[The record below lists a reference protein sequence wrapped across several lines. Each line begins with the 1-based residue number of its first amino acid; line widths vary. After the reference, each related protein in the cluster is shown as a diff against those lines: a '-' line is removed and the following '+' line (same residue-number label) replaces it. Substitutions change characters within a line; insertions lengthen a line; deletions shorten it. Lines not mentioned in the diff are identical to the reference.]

1 METIVLN
8 IRWAGYLLFAIG
20 LINWRYQNS
29 FEKGAPLWM
38 FGLALIIGTYIP
50 AVSKFMTSKVGVIVI
65 AIVVALL
72 LLMLSLIHISSPR
85 DRQKSRMPSS
95 A

>member
-50 AVSKFMTSKVGVIVI
+50 TVSKFMTTKIGAIVI
-65 AIVVALL
+65 AIAVALL
-72 LLMLSLIHISSPR
+72 LAL
-85 DRQKSRMPSS
+85 
-95 A
+95 AFAA

>member
-29 FEKGAPLWM
+29 FQKGAPLWM
-38 FGLALIIGTYIP
+38 FGLALIVGTYIP
-50 AVSKFMTSKVGVIVI
+50 AVSKVITTKVGAAVVA
-65 AIVVALL
+65 AIVALL
-72 LLMLSLIHISSPR
+72 LVLGF
-85 DRQKSRMPSS
+85 
-95 A
+95 AA

>member
-50 AVSKFMTSKVGVIVI
+50 AVTKLMATKVGATII
-65 AIVVALL
+65 AVLVMLL
-72 LLMLSLIHISSPR
+72 LVM
-85 DRQKSRMPSS
+85 
-95 A
+95 AFTA

>member
-29 FEKGAPLWM
+29 FEKGAPVWM

-50 AVSKFMTSKVGVIVI
+50 AVTKVMATKVGTTIIAVLVI
-65 AIVVALL
+65 LL
-72 LLMLSLIHISSPR
+72 LVM
-85 DRQKSRMPSS
+85 
-95 A
+95 AFTA

>member
-29 FEKGAPLWM
+29 FEKGAPLWI
-38 FGLALIIGTYIP
+38 FGLALIVGTYIP
-50 AVSKFMTSKVGVIVI
+50 AVTKVMATKVGATII
-65 AIVVALL
+65 AVVVVLL
-72 LLMLSLIHISSPR
+72 LVL
-85 DRQKSRMPSS
+85 
-95 A
+95 AFTA

>member
-50 AVSKFMTSKVGVIVI
+50 AVKKIMATKVGASII
-65 AIVVALL
+65 AVLVALML
-72 LLMLSLIHISSPR
+72 LL
-85 DRQKSRMPSS
+85 
-95 A
+95 AFAA

>member
-50 AVSKFMTSKVGVIVI
+50 AVTRAMASKVGATII
-65 AIVVALL
+65 ATLIALL
-72 LLMLSLIHISSPR
+72 LVL
-85 DRQKSRMPSS
+85 
-95 A
+95 AFTA

>member
-50 AVSKFMTSKVGVIVI
+50 AISKVMTTKVGATII
-65 AIVVALL
+65 AVLVVLL
-72 LLMLSLIHISSPR
+72 LLLAF
-85 DRQKSRMPSS
+85 S

>member
-29 FEKGAPLWM
+29 FQKGAPLWM

-50 AVSKFMTSKVGVIVI
+50 AVSKVLTTKVGAAVV
-65 AIVVALL
+65 AAMVALL
-72 LLMLSLIHISSPR
+72 LVL
-85 DRQKSRMPSS
+85 
-95 A
+95 AFAA

>member
-50 AVSKFMTSKVGVIVI
+50 AISKIMSSKMGAIII
-65 AIVVALL
+65 AALVALML
-72 LLMLSLIHISSPR
+72 LL
-85 DRQKSRMPSS
+85 
-95 A
+95 AFTA

>member
-38 FGLALIIGTYIP
+38 FGLAVIIGTYIP
-50 AVSKFMTSKVGVIVI
+50 AVTKVMATKLGITII
-65 AIVVALL
+65 AVLVALL
-72 LLMLSLIHISSPR
+72 LVM
-85 DRQKSRMPSS
+85 
-95 A
+95 AFVA

>member
-1 METIVLN
+1 MHNGGCDRYCGTMETLVIN
-8 IRWAGYLLFAIG
+8 MRWGGYLLIAFG

-29 FEKGAPLWM
+29 FAVGAPLWM

-50 AVSKFMTSKVGVIVI
+50 AVHKLLVSKLGAALVGLMII
-65 AIVVALL
+65 ALL
-72 LLMLSLIHISSPR
+72 VMAFI
-85 DRQKSRMPSS
+85 

>member
-50 AVSKFMTSKVGVIVI
+50 AVSKFMTTKVGVIVI

-72 LLMLSLIHISSPR
+72 LLM
-85 DRQKSRMPSS
+85 
-95 A
+95 AFTA

>member
-20 LINWRYQNS
+20 LINWRYQTS

-38 FGLALIIGTYIP
+38 FGLAVIIGTYIP
-50 AVSKFMTSKVGVIVI
+50 AVTKVMATKLGITII
-65 AIVVALL
+65 AVLVALL
-72 LLMLSLIHISSPR
+72 LVM
-85 DRQKSRMPSS
+85 
-95 A
+95 AFVA

>member
-50 AVSKFMTSKVGVIVI
+50 AVTKVMATKVGATVI
-65 AIVVALL
+65 AVLVAVLL
-72 LLMLSLIHISSPR
+72 VM
-85 DRQKSRMPSS
+85 
-95 A
+95 AFTA

>member
-20 LINWRYQNS
+20 LINWTYQNS

-50 AVSKFMTSKVGVIVI
+50 AVIKVIATKVGVTII
-65 AIVVALL
+65 AILVGLL
-72 LLMLSLIHISSPR
+72 LLM
-85 DRQKSRMPSS
+85 
-95 A
+95 AFTA

>member
-50 AVSKFMTSKVGVIVI
+50 VVSKLMTSKVGAIII
-65 AIVVALL
+65 AILVALL
-72 LLMLSLIHISSPR
+72 LLL
-85 DRQKSRMPSS
+85 
-95 A
+95 AFAA

>member
-20 LINWRYQNS
+20 LINWTYQNS
-29 FEKGAPLWM
+29 FEKGAPLWI

-50 AVSKFMTSKVGVIVI
+50 AVTKVMATKTGALVI
-65 AIVVALL
+65 AVLVALL
-72 LLMLSLIHISSPR
+72 LLL
-85 DRQKSRMPSS
+85 
-95 A
+95 AFAA

>member
-8 IRWAGYLLFAIG
+8 MRWAGYLLFAIG

-29 FEKGAPLWM
+29 FEKGAPLWI

-50 AVSKFMTSKVGVIVI
+50 AVSKVITTKVGATVI
-65 AIVVALL
+65 AVIVALL
-72 LLMLSLIHISSPR
+72 LLM
-85 DRQKSRMPSS
+85 
-95 A
+95 AFFA